1 MGKEEDLRRM
11 FQELTG
17 YEKKKID
24 LKMEGIP
31 ASPMQIVLAHE
42 MREGVTYMR
51 DYVPVSYTHLLKE
64 VPVKVGDYVEAKT
77 VLGYVSQPTKYY
89 SVEGCNVYFE
99 MRKDGQPVNPIE
111 YMEE

>member
-1 MGKEEDLRRM
+1 MGKEEDL
-11 FQELTG
+11 
-17 YEKKKID
+17 
-24 LKMEGIP
+24 KMCI
-31 ASPMQIVLAHE
+31 
-42 MREGVTYMR
+42 R
-51 DYVPVSYTHLLKE
+51 DRLKE

-99 MRKDGQPVNPIE
+99 MRKDGQPVNPVE

>member
-1 MGKEEDLRRM
+1 MTEKAPNILNPGVRLNSSTGDQVISATTGIVKSIDVTAETGTTVNIDIGN
-11 FQELTG
+11 G
-17 YEKKKID
+17 YE
-24 LKMEGIP
+24 LFYG
-31 ASPMQIVLAHE
+31 Q
-42 MREGVTYMR
+42 
-51 DYVPVSYTHLLKE
+51 LKE

-99 MRKDGQPVNPIE
+99 MRKDGQPVNPVE

>member
-1 MGKEEDLRRM
+1 MGTEEDLRRM
-11 FQELTG
+11 FKELTG

-51 DYVPVSYTHLLKE
+51 DYILDDE
-64 VPVKVGDYVEAKT
+64 GDIIELDFQGVRTEENQKNEET
-77 VLGYVSQPTKYY
+77 QIP
-89 SVEGCNVYFE
+89 
-99 MRKDGQPVNPIE
+99 RKINK
-111 YMEE
+111 MSK